1 LCLIERC
8 TGEVRESELCFQALV
23 FCWFIPH
30 ALFKFKFKSFSIAIV
45 GARSPKIRSF
55 AERSAG
61 GRRIVRSERS
71 DNELR
76 KKRQKLYGIQIW
88 IGLPKQYEETD
99 LTSPIYQR
107 TCCFESLGEGKILR
121 VIADSF
127 FGKASPVRPFELFY
141 ADPAFDA
148 GASLLLDSES
158 EERGITSWR
167 DVPF

>member
-1 LCLIERC
+1 M
-8 TGEVRESELCFQALV
+8 GEVRESELCFQALV

-30 ALFKFKFKSFSIAIV
+30 ALFKFKFKSFSIAIA
-45 GARSPKIRSF
+45 GAQSPQDPQLRGAIC
-55 AERSAG
+55 
-61 GRRIVRSERS
+61 RRTPDRAVRTFRH
-71 DNELR
+71 ELR

-88 IGLPKQYEETD
+88 VGLPKQYEETD

>member
-1 LCLIERC
+1 
-8 TGEVRESELCFQALV
+8 LCF
-23 FCWFIPH
+23 
-30 ALFKFKFKSFSIAIV
+30 V
-45 GARSPKIRSF
+45 GSSRTRFLSSSSKASRSRSSERGRRKIRSF

-127 FGKASPVRPFELFY
+127 FGKASPVRPF
-141 ADPAFDA
+141 DA
-148 GASLLLDSES
+148 A
-158 EERGITSWR
+158 
-167 DVPF
+167 

>member
-1 LCLIERC
+1 
-8 TGEVRESELCFQALV
+8 LCF
-23 FCWFIPH
+23 
-30 ALFKFKFKSFSIAIV
+30 V
-45 GARSPKIRSF
+45 GSSRTRFLSSSSKASRSRSSERSRRKIRSF